1 MSGICRIASRPI
13 AENHRT
19 GCDGLGTDSLTH
31 WKSQGC
37 RGKHGVTTHYHSG
50 LPQRVNV
57 SRLQGWPEFQ
67 LLLAIRNA
75 FVLTA
80 ETSSTLNIRSHCR
93 KEWLPG
99 VYTHAPHSKQVWRQN
114 PADKRC
120 GLLLRHR
127 CGVLLWYCGRFR
139 VWAREYNP
147 PEAEKP

>member
-1 MSGICRIASRPI
+1 MLESRKVCAPYAANLIWTLSLSLTPDMSGICRIASRPI

-99 VYTHAPHSKQVWRQN
+99 VYTHAPHSKYGDRIRLTN
-114 PADKRC
+114 AAD
-120 GLLLRHR
+120 
-127 CGVLLWYCGRFR
+127 YC
-139 VWAREYNP
+139 
-147 PEAEKP
+147 